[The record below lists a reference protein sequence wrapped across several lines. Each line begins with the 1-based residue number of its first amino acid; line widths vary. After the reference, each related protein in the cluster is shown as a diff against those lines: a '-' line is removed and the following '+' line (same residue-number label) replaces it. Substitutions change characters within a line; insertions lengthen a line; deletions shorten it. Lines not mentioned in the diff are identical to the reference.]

1 MQKIIESALNQ
12 FISQT
17 EEQEKNEGNGEDK
30 IINES

>member
-1 MQKIIESALNQ
+1 MQKVIESALHQ

-17 EEQEKNEGNGEDK
+17 EEQEKNEDNGEDK